1 MEIYHSFLNSMGS
14 NAFIDL
20 HIYHCDE
27 SLFLNLLSKYA
38 NTYDYYAIM
47 PHFKTEDHQHTYTT
61 EAVTQALNKIPKN
74 KLVLLDND
82 QIPIKNNII
91 TVYQDFEKDI
101 YHALING
108 IEKISKYKKI
118 ILIYPKKAIYP
129 YPKHIKNGFMKF
141 CVEHNLDFDIL
152 DKVYNDMILLKGDLF
167 ITIED
172 DDLINLIEQVRDKE
186 LVLGND
192 IGIISY
198 NDTPL
203 KALLGIT
210 VISTNFKIMGAIT
223 AHMLL
228 NNENG
233 QYKVPFS
240 FIDRNSL

>member
-1 MEIYHSFLNSMGS
+1 
-14 NAFIDL
+14 
-20 HIYHCDE
+20 
-27 SLFLNLLSKYA
+27 
-38 NTYDYYAIM
+38 
-47 PHFKTEDHQHTYTT
+47 
-61 EAVTQALNKIPKN
+61 
-74 KLVLLDND
+74 
-82 QIPIKNNII
+82 
-91 TVYQDFEKDI
+91 
-101 YHALING
+101 
-108 IEKISKYKKI
+108 
-118 ILIYPKKAIYP
+118 
-129 YPKHIKNGFMKF
+129 
-141 CVEHNLDFDIL
+141 
-152 DKVYNDMILLKGDLF
+152 MILLKGDLF